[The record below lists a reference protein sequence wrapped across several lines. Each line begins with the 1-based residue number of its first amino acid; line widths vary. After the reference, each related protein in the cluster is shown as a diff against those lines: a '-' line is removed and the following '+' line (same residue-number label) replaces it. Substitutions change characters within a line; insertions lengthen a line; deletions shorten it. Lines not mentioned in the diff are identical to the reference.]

1 MRTVLKLV
9 LLSSVVACGER
20 GVDWSAPESLIAR
33 EEVAEQ
39 GEGVKLEYWSLLDAP
54 CKAVYDAL
62 ADVEH
67 YPEFVPGV
75 DTAQIVGRTENT
87 KTILV
92 AQRVLNR
99 TANQKAEWRLD
110 PGKPLVEFRTLTSD
124 TSFNDGRHEFE
135 PSPDG
140 ARCSVHTTFVV
151 KPAPGGTA
159 PSRDALRQATH
170 DSFLAA
176 IGGVRKRA
184 AGGKG

>member
-1 MRTVLKLV
+1 MHPV
-9 LLSSVVACGER
+9 SFCNPFER
-20 GVDWSAPESLIAR
+20 
-33 EEVAEQ
+33 
-39 GEGVKLEYWSLLDAP
+39 
-54 CKAVYDAL
+54 
-62 ADVEH
+62 
-67 YPEFVPGV
+67 
-75 DTAQIVGRTENT
+75 TAQVTS
-87 KTILV
+87 V
-92 AQRVLNR
+92 AVIPARYDSTR
-99 TANQKAEWRLD
+99 F
-110 PGKPLVEFRTLTSD
+110 PGKPLVEFTTLTSD